1 MQLACLAARRNSKP
15 LASRA
20 RAIALRSRK
29 RDVHRAGQRDH
40 REQTSESRKS
50 ASLLLL
56 SRTKRDSVEEERAQ
70 IDSLDEVMVHSLDQE
85 MGIRKCHDSR
95 EETGFRESR
104 NAVRG
109 LRKEGWGLLIASRPK
124 IAGWQTKAKAVRGAF
139 LSDWRAGLWS
149 LISVRPVPGCALTF
163 IDTTAPH
170 AID

>member
-1 MQLACLAARRNSKP
+1 MQLACLAARRNSEP

-95 EETGFRESR
+95 AETGFRESR
-104 NAVRG
+104 NAVRDG
-109 LRKEGWGLLIASRPK
+109 LRKEDGDYLLPAGQKSTAGKQKQCEREAPFFPTGGRVSGLSFLTDQSL
-124 IAGWQTKAKAVRGAF
+124 AVP
-139 LSDWRAGLWS
+139 S
-149 LISVRPVPGCALTF
+149 LL
-163 IDTTAPH
+163 
-170 AID
+170 